1 MYLFFVAID
10 YCTIYSFMK
19 ISSKSLYLMNQG
31 LFSDV
36 LRFKFCLSS
45 PLLWPLP
52 FNLVILN
59 LPVET
64 KP

>member
-1 MYLFFVAID
+1 
-10 YCTIYSFMK
+10 
-19 ISSKSLYLMNQG
+19 MNQG

-36 LRFKFCLSS
+36 LCVKFFPSS

>member
-1 MYLFFVAID
+1 
-10 YCTIYSFMK
+10 
-19 ISSKSLYLMNQG
+19 MNQG

-36 LRFKFCLSS
+36 LRFKLCLSS